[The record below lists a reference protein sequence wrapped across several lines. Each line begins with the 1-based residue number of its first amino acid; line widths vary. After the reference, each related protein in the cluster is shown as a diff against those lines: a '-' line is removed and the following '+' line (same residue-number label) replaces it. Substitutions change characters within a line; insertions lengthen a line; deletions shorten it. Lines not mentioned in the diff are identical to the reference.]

1 VPNARS
7 LRLHS
12 RLTPGLP
19 RYRDRMSR
27 QILLRALASNGPVAM
42 APPAMVFLT
51 RQSPAGYTRGASL
64 NSHTAAAQR
73 VTAC

>member
-1 VPNARS
+1 
-7 LRLHS
+7 
-12 RLTPGLP
+12 
-19 RYRDRMSR
+19 MSR
-27 QILLRALASNGPVAM
+27 QILLRGLVALASNGPVAM

-64 NSHTAAAQR
+64 NSHAAAAQR

>member
-27 QILLRALASNGPVAM
+27 QILLRGLVALASNGPVAM

-51 RQSPAGYTRGASL
+51 RQSPAGYTRGTSL
-64 NSHTAAAQR
+64 NSHTPQHSA
-73 VTAC
+73 